1 MRGRSF
7 RHVLSATFSL
17 TALSLVLTPVW
28 LDGARP
34 LADRV
39 EIRRDTFGVPHI
51 LAQHEEAAAFGLGY
65 AMAEDHAEEM
75 GRRYLRAR
83 GEAAA
88 AFGPDELSNDFAVR
102 RVDNRRLAERAA
114 RERGREFL
122 RWLRGFAAG
131 YNAYVDGRRVR
142 LPAWMPTIDEA
153 DLLAHGRAAAATSL
167 HNAVPALRRKYGTG
181 ESWAGDRSGDRI
193 AAHASPCALLSVHG
207 AGGVVRPDPTCDDLV
222 GSNALALAGSRTT
235 SGFPV
240 LLGNPHLR
248 WSMLYWEAHVTV
260 RDRLDFY
267 GSTLVGMPVLRAG
280 FNDRLGYV
288 QTNNDPDQTDVYA
301 VPLDADRSDHY
312 VHDGRSRRLTTRRIV
327 VDVASDAGGP
337 PRRESRD
344 YWDTHL
350 GPVILR
356 TATHVFVARSA
367 ALEAW
372 THFEGFF
379 ELARARRLDDFLGVM
394 RKALLTT
401 SNFTYADADGNVL
414 YLWNAQLPLRLDD
427 GTDYSL
433 DVPGETSKYL
443 WRGLHRV
450 LDLPRLLNP
459 TGGYVQNANNSP
471 WWTSLSDR
479 LDPARYPSYLE
490 RHPLSL
496 RAQAALEMVE
506 ARERFTLD
514 EVKALKFSTRMLVA
528 ERVLDD
534 VVRAGRAVSVPSAD
548 LNEGLAVLE
557 RWDRR
562 VDAASRG
569 AVLFQRFWDRY
580 RAKHDEPFAVAWDAT
595 APLATP
601 RGLAA
606 PAAAP
611 AHLEEAVR
619 WARETHGRIDAAWGD
634 VHRYRFG
641 AIDLPADGA
650 SGAYGLYRVMGFDE
664 TGADGDPTRIAGRV
678 ADGPPLVGT
687 GDAWVLLVHFTRP
700 VRAWSV
706 LAYGQTTDAASP
718 HSTDQ
723 IRFFAQHEL
732 RPVWFT
738 ETEISSNLARRYRPG
753 R

>member
-1 MRGRSF
+1 MRDRPF
-7 RHVLSATFSL
+7 RHVLPATFSL
-17 TALSLVLTPVW
+17 TALCLVLTPVW
-28 LDGARP
+28 LDGARA

-51 LAQHEEAAAFGLGY
+51 LAEHEEAAAFGLGY

-88 AFGPDELSNDFAVR
+88 AFGPDELANDFAVR
-102 RVDNRRLAERAA
+102 RADNRRQAERAV
-114 RERGREFL
+114 RERGRGFR

-131 YNAYVDGRRVR
+131 YNTYVEGRRDR

-167 HNAVPALRRKYGTG
+167 HDAVPALRRKYGTG
-181 ESWAGDRSGDRI
+181 ESWAGDRSGDKV
-193 AAHASPCALLSVHG
+193 ATDVNPCSPLPLHG
-207 AGGVVRPDPTCDDLV
+207 AGRKFRPDPICDDLV

-235 SGFPV
+235 SGSPV

-301 VPLDADRSDHY
+301 VPLDAARADHY
-312 VHDGRSRRLTTRRIV
+312 VHDGRSRRLATRRVV
-327 VDVASDAGGP
+327 VDVATEAGGP
-337 PRRESRD
+337 PRREARD

-356 TATHVFVARSA
+356 TDTQTFVARSV
-367 ALEAW
+367 ALDSW
-372 THFEGFF
+372 THFEGFY

-401 SNFTYADADGNVL
+401 SNFTYADVDGQVL
-414 YLWNAQLPLRLDD
+414 YLWNAHLPRRIDD

-433 DVPGETSKYL
+433 DVPGDTSTHM

-459 TGGYVQNANNSP
+459 PGGYVQNANNSP

-479 LDPARYPSYLE
+479 LDPARYPSYVE

-496 RAQAALEMVE
+496 RAQAALDLIE

-514 EVKALKFSTRMLVA
+514 DVKALKFSTRMLVA

-534 VVRAGRAVSVPSAD
+534 LLSAGRTVSGPSAD
-548 LNEGLAVLE
+548 LIEGLAVLE

-580 RAKHDEPFAVAWDAT
+580 RAEHDEPFAVTWDAD

-606 PAAAP
+606 PAAAL
-611 AHLEEAVR
+611 AHLEEAVH
-619 WARETHGRIDAAWGD
+619 WTRETHGRVDVAWGD

-650 SGAYGLYRVMGFDE
+650 AGAYGVYRVMGFDG
-664 TGADGDPTRIAGRV
+664 TGVDGDSRRIAGRL
-678 ADGPPLVGT
+678 ADQPPLVGT

-723 IRFFAQHEL
+723 IRLFAQHEL

-738 ETEISSNLARRYRPG
+738 ESEIAANLLRRYHPG